1 MNKKETQ
8 QKKIIDYL
16 NNHDGMTPLDAI
28 RAIGCTKLATRISEL
43 KDKGYIFE
51 QEMTEVTTRDGSTRV
66 MKYWLIEEPVE
77 EVA

>member
-1 MNKKETQ
+1 MTKKETQ
-8 QKKIIDYL
+8 RTKIIDYMKR
-16 NNHDGMTPLDAI
+16 HDGITPLDAI

-51 QEMTEVTTRDGSTRV
+51 QEMTEVATRDGSTRV
-66 MKYWLIEEPVE
+66 MKYWLIEEPAE